1 MFDLTPEAFPQNPK
15 GIKKLYSI
23 PSLPNGMFLKTDSPA
38 KILSNRK
45 KKMIF
50 YLTSFETSTGA
61 IKAVAESG
69 SAFAIPLSILLNKS
83 GTPRAV
89 LISKM
94 RNFIRFCRKY
104 NAGFFFCTL
113 AEREIELRNARELIG
128 FGELLGLTE
137 NEARERMKTLGELL
151 R

>member
-1 MFDLTPEAFPQNPK
+1 MYDLTLAGFSQNPK

-23 PSLPNGMFLKTDSPA
+23 SSIPKAILLKTDSPA

-45 KKMIF
+45 KKMLF
-50 YLTSFETSTGA
+50 YLTTFETSTGA
-61 IKAVAESG
+61 IKSVAEAG
-69 SAFAIPLSILLNKS
+69 SAFALPISPLFSKS

-94 RNFIRFCRKY
+94 RNFIRFCKKF
-104 NAGFFFCTL
+104 NANFFLCTL

-137 NEARERMKTLGELL
+137 NEAREKMKILKSVIE
-151 R
+151 